1 MEILSKFIIS
11 VLNLTVSVT
20 KSAELLEN
28 VQRKLTCIE
37 IANVTSIP
45 VNLSFVKE
53 LIHIYEM
60 EIDSYKDSLPTKEII
75 PLDSIPLIAAQLLKR
90 KCTIPAGA

>member
-1 MEILSKFIIS
+1 M
-11 VLNLTVSVT
+11 LNLTVSVT

-28 VQRKLTCIE
+28 VQRKLTCLE

-45 VNLSFVKE
+45 VNLSFLKE

-75 PLDSIPLIAAQLLKR
+75 SLDFIPLIAAQLLKR
-90 KCTIPAGA
+90 KCRFLRVGCN